1 MGDNDDRIQQED
13 NQNMILWEKHV
24 TFLENQILACIIAT
38 NNHNNT
44 TPETAFNNDTSSSSS
59 PSPSVYVSLLL
70 EFVKRVLRVSNSNS
84 TTNRK
89 NNNNPG
95 YKITKRVLEFLSIL
109 SFYDLNNNNK
119 DIIIEQQ
126 EQQEQQ
132 QEEVV
137 TNSGR

>member
-1 MGDNDDRIQQED
+1 MGTESISTLLSLDYNNTTATNINTSDSNDNDNDDRIQQED

-24 TFLENQILACIIAT
+24 TFLENQILAGIIAT
-38 NNHNNT
+38 NNHNN
-44 TPETAFNNDTSSSSS
+44 ATSSSSS

-109 SFYDLNNNNK
+109 SFYDL
-119 DIIIEQQ
+119 
-126 EQQEQQ
+126 
-132 QEEVV
+132 
-137 TNSGR
+137 